1 MDEVFLARKD
11 FCLYYW
17 SKRGPVLVG
26 GELDLSSIPVATQL
40 VNTLFYSGVTSGVH
54 VFKLF
59 KGCILSIWSSALS
72 AGKFRVVL
80 HGSNLFKYW
89 QYS

>member
-1 MDEVFLARKD
+1 M
-11 FCLYYW
+11 
-17 SKRGPVLVG
+17 G

-40 VNTLFYSGVTSGVH
+40 VNTLFYSEVTSEVH

-59 KGCILSIWSSALS
+59 KVCIPSLWSSVLS
-72 AGKFRVVL
+72 VGKFIVMLR
-80 HGSNLFKYW
+80 GSNIFKYW